1 MSLVLSD
8 SKPKG
13 LEVKTHGFPMEARGK
28 EVVRLGDY
36 EIGLVDFL
44 CAAWY
49 VLSNTDLNGVT
60 DPRIEFV
67 QAVKKMEIVPGGDFE
82 VGGKSIPTLKFSG
95 DSLDQDWL
103 QRR

>member
-1 MSLVLSD
+1 MSLILSD
-8 SKPKG
+8 SEPKG
-13 LEVKTHGFPMEARGK
+13 LEVKTHGFPLEARGR

-49 VLSNTDLNGVT
+49 ALTNTDLNGLT
-60 DPRIEFV
+60 DPRIQFV
-67 QAVKKMEIVPGGDFE
+67 QAVKKIEIVPGGE
-82 VGGKSIPTLKFSG
+82 YMVEGESIPTRKLSG

-103 QRR
+103 NP